1 MSGDRARRKRKPKG
15 QRTMTETTTTKA
27 LRDVKPGEY
36 FKRKP
41 DARAVFVRGAYDRS
55 SKRISATDFDDICR
69 ELLLR
74 PETPV
79 FVGFT
84 F

>member
-1 MSGDRARRKRKPKG
+1 
-15 QRTMTETTTTKA
+15 MTETTTIKA

-41 DARAVFVRGAYDRS
+41 DARAVFVRGAYDRA
-55 SKRISATDFDDICR
+55 SKRISATDFDDINR

-74 PETPV
+74 PEIPV

>member
-1 MSGDRARRKRKPKG
+1 MWKTL
-15 QRTMTETTTTKA
+15 RTI
-27 LRDVKPGEY
+27 KPGEY

-41 DARAVFVRGAYDRS
+41 EAKTVFSKGEYCRE
-55 SKRISATDFDDICR
+55 SKRFLCSDFDDINR
-69 ELLLR
+69 FISLKGDTL
-74 PETPV
+74 V

>member
-1 MSGDRARRKRKPKG
+1 M
-15 QRTMTETTTTKA
+15 ETTTIKA

-55 SKRISATDFDDICR
+55 SKRISATDFDDINR
-69 ELLLR
+69 ELFIK
-74 PETPV
+74 PDAIV

>member
-1 MSGDRARRKRKPKG
+1 METKP
-15 QRTMTETTTTKA
+15 

-41 DARAVFVRGAYDRS
+41 DARAVLVRGAYDRA
-55 SKRISATDFDDICR
+55 SKRISASDFDDISR
-69 ELLLR
+69 ELFLR
-74 PETPV
+74 PDTPV
-79 FVGFT
+79 VVGFT

>member
-1 MSGDRARRKRKPKG
+1 
-15 QRTMTETTTTKA
+15 MTETTTTKA

-55 SKRISATDFDDICR
+55 SKRISATDFEDMNR
-69 ELLLR
+69 ELLLQ
-74 PETPV
+74 PSAAV
-79 FVGFT
+79 YVGFT

>member
-1 MSGDRARRKRKPKG
+1 METKP
-15 QRTMTETTTTKA
+15 

-41 DARAVFVRGAYDRS
+41 DARAVFVRGAYDRAS
-55 SKRISATDFDDICR
+55 SRISATDFDDISR
-69 ELLLR
+69 ELFLR
-74 PETPV
+74 PDTPV
-79 FVGFT
+79 VVGFT

>member
-1 MSGDRARRKRKPKG
+1 ME
-15 QRTMTETTTTKA
+15 TMTTKA

-36 FKRKP
+36 FKRKA

-55 SKRISATDFDDICR
+55 SKRISATDFDDINR
-69 ELLLR
+69 ELLLK
-74 PETPV
+74 PAAIV

>member
-1 MSGDRARRKRKPKG
+1 MV
-15 QRTMTETTTTKA
+15 ETTTTKA

-41 DARAVFVRGAYDRS
+41 DARAVFVRGAYDRAT
-55 SKRISATDFDDICR
+55 KRISATDFDDINR
-69 ELLLR
+69 ELFIKPDAL
-74 PETPV
+74 V
-79 FVGFT
+79 VVGFT

>member
-1 MSGDRARRKRKPKG
+1 ME
-15 QRTMTETTTTKA
+15 TMTTKA

-55 SKRISATDFDDICR
+55 SKRISATDFDDINR
-69 ELLLR
+69 ELFIK
-74 PETPV
+74 PAAVV

>member
-1 MSGDRARRKRKPKG
+1 
-15 QRTMTETTTTKA
+15 MTETTQIKP

-41 DARAVFVRGAYDRS
+41 DARAVFVRGAYDRAT
-55 SKRISATDFDDICR
+55 KRISATDFDDVNR
-69 ELLLR
+69 ELFLAPTAL
-74 PETPV
+74 V
-79 FVGFT
+79 VVGFT

>member
-1 MSGDRARRKRKPKG
+1 MYDGHL
-15 QRTMTETTTTKA
+15 KA

-41 DARAVFVRGAYDRS
+41 DARAVFVRGAYDRGV
-55 SKRISATDFDDICR
+55 KRISATDFDDISR
-69 ELLLR
+69 EIHLR
-74 PETPV
+74 PSTLV
-79 FVGFT
+79 FIGFT

>member
-1 MSGDRARRKRKPKG
+1 M
-15 QRTMTETTTTKA
+15 ETTTTKA

-55 SKRISATDFDDICR
+55 SKRISATDFDDINR
-69 ELLLR
+69 ELFIK
-74 PETPV
+74 PDAIV

>member
-1 MSGDRARRKRKPKG
+1 M
-15 QRTMTETTTTKA
+15 ETTTTKA

-55 SKRISATDFDDICR
+55 SKRISATDFDDISR
-69 ELLLR
+69 ELFIKPDAL
-74 PETPV
+74 V
-79 FVGFT
+79 VVGFT

>member
-1 MSGDRARRKRKPKG
+1 METKP
-15 QRTMTETTTTKA
+15 

-41 DARAVFVRGAYDRS
+41 DARAVFVRGAYDRA
-55 SKRISATDFDDICR
+55 SKRISASDFDDISR
-69 ELLLR
+69 ELFLR
-74 PETPV
+74 PDTPV
-79 FVGFT
+79 VVGFT

>member
-1 MSGDRARRKRKPKG
+1 M
-15 QRTMTETTTTKA
+15 ETTTTKA
-27 LRDVKPGEY
+27 LRDVKMGEY

-41 DARAVFVRGAYDRS
+41 DARAVFKRGAYDRS
-55 SKRISATDFDDICR
+55 SKRISATDFDDINR
-69 ELLLR
+69 ELLLA
-74 PETPV
+74 PSAIV

>member
-1 MSGDRARRKRKPKG
+1 M
-15 QRTMTETTTTKA
+15 ETTTTKA

-55 SKRISATDFDDICR
+55 LKRISATDFDDFCR
-69 ELLLR
+69 ELFIK
-74 PETPV
+74 PDAIV

>member
-1 MSGDRARRKRKPKG
+1 
-15 QRTMTETTTTKA
+15 MTETTTTKA

-55 SKRISATDFDDICR
+55 SKRISATDFDDISR
-69 ELLLR
+69 ELFLKPDAL
-74 PETPV
+74 V
-79 FVGFT
+79 VVGFT

>member
-1 MSGDRARRKRKPKG
+1 MI
-15 QRTMTETTTTKA
+15 ETTTTKA

-41 DARAVFVRGAYDRS
+41 DARAVFVRGAYDRAT
-55 SKRISATDFDDICR
+55 KRISAHDFDDINR
-69 ELLLR
+69 ELLLA
-74 PETPV
+74 PTALV
-79 FVGFT
+79 VVGFT

>member
-1 MSGDRARRKRKPKG
+1 ME
-15 QRTMTETTTTKA
+15 TMQTKS

-55 SKRISATDFDDICR
+55 SKRIGATDFDDINR
-69 ELLLR
+69 ELFIK
-74 PETPV
+74 PDAIV

>member
-1 MSGDRARRKRKPKG
+1 
-15 QRTMTETTTTKA
+15 MTETTTTKA

-55 SKRISATDFDDICR
+55 SKRIGATDFDDINR